1 MTIIKDKAIHFLDE
15 STLPLHN
22 NPGREE
28 KSTGLI
34 THVYKE
40 QK

>member
-22 NPGREE
+22 NPAER
-28 KSTGLI
+28 KNA
-34 THVYKE
+34 
-40 QK
+40 QA